1 MNEGMIGARIEAVH
15 GSEWT
20 AVASLHGILSAISRG
35 EPRWGRS
42 VVECICISGCV
53 IMLRLPAN
61 SQPFVVPWFRTLP
74 QVLAS
79 ILAGASGW

>member
-1 MNEGMIGARIEAVH
+1 MNEGTIGARIEAIH

-20 AVASLHGILSAISRG
+20 SVASLHGILSVISVL
-35 EPRWGRS
+35 S

-53 IMLRLPAN
+53 IMLRLPAH
-61 SQPFVVPWFRTLP
+61 SQPFVVPWFLILL